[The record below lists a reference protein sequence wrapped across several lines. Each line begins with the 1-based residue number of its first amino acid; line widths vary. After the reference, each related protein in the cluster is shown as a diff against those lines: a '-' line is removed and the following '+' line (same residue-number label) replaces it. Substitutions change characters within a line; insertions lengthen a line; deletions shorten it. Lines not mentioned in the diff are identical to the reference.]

1 MAEIIEIN
9 EPTALNFNQR
19 WNSYLAIAMIFV
31 VLFLGLSMRA
41 GSLNAT
47 EQFED
52 LEAGVRA
59 EIPFGWLLD
68 NNSNDYVFRV
78 QDPDALPFK
87 TTLEVAVMTVGPD
100 ATPNTIL
107 DLLYLQRAP
116 RLSNY
121 QELTRTDVVLRDE
134 EAKRMTYA
142 YTQFERD
149 PFKASTPLV
158 VQGVDVVVLRRGEA
172 VIITYREESTAF
184 ADNLYRFENLLATVE
199 IF

>member
-1 MAEIIEIN
+1 MAEIIEFN
-9 EPTALNFNQR
+9 EPGSLNFNQR
-19 WNSYLAIAMIFV
+19 WNTYLAILMVFV
-31 VLFLGLSMRA
+31 VIFLGLTMRA
-41 GSLNAT
+41 SSLNAT

-59 EIPFGWLLD
+59 QIPSGWLLD
-68 NNSNDYVFRV
+68 NNSSAYVFRV

-87 TTLEVAVMTVGPD
+87 TTLQVSVMTVGPD

-107 DLLYLQRAP
+107 DILYLQRAP
-116 RLSNY
+116 RLANY
-121 QELTRTDVVLRDE
+121 QELTRSDVTLRDD

-142 YTQFERD
+142 YTEFERD